1 MEAAMVAVQSCGCY
15 GHSLMLSSNNPR
27 LLAAYHT
34 PSPLLKRHFPTKPRT
49 LQPSLRVHSS
59 QSPPATQEQTVQSSL
74 KVAKSLESIKVLD
87 LEGKSISVADLW
99 KDRRAVVGF
108 TRHFGCVLC
117 MKRADLLAS
126 RKDEFDAANVS
137 LIIVGPG
144 KVDQARAFAK
154 STNFP
159 GEIYADPDFAT
170 HEAFKF
176 ASGVGSTVSLMTGLR
191 VISAYLEGYRQDWE
205 LSFDEDTVSKGGW
218 QQGGVLVA
226 GPGKENLV
234 YLFKDAKAG
243 DEPNMDEIVA
253 ACLKVQ

>member
-1 MEAAMVAVQSCGCY
+1 METMVAGASWGY
-15 GHSLMLSSNNPR
+15 MHSATFSSR
-27 LLAAYHT
+27 IHHTSLLP
-34 PSPLLKRHFPTKPRT
+34 PSQRQYPL
-49 LQPSLRVHSS
+49 PSLRVSAS
-59 QSPPATQEQTVQSSL
+59 LPSPAAQEQTVQSSF
-74 KVAKSLESIKVLD
+74 KVVKSLEAIKVLD
-87 LEGKSISVADLW
+87 LEGKSVSVADLW

-126 RKDEFDAANVS
+126 RKDELDAVNVS

-144 KVDQARAFAK
+144 KVDQAKAFAK

-170 HEAFKF
+170 HKAFEF
-176 ASGVGSTVSLMTGLR
+176 VSGVGSTVSLTTGLR

-205 LSFDEDTVSKGGW
+205 LSFDKDTVSKGGW

-226 GPGKENLV
+226 GPGKENII
-234 YLFKDAKAG
+234 YLFKDSKAG

-253 ACLKVQ
+253 ACRNA